1 MAAAQPNTL
10 LRAGVWVK
18 SKVVRDR
25 VANAENLMRA
35 LFLALKTHF
44 PKLAEEQ
51 HKAEND
57 ALFASP
63 SAPELQRLLDR
74 SNQIIEHLKSSA

>member
-1 MAAAQPNTL
+1 MNNHEREIL
-10 LRAGVWVK
+10 LEQ
-18 SKVVRDR
+18 SKILRDLLHHLMSADR
-25 VANAENLMRA
+25 SMRA

-51 HKAEND
+51 HKAETD

-63 SAPELQRLLDR
+63 SALQLHELLGRIDQT
-74 SNQIIEHLKSSA
+74 IEHLKIDT